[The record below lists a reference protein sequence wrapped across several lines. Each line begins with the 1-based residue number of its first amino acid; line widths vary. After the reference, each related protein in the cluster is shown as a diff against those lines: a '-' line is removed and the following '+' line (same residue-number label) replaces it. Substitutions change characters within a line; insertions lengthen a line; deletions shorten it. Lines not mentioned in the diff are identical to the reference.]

1 MKTTM
6 ISLKDGLKVQDSSA
20 MMMSFLVQDF
30 LDYAQ
35 IKSNKF
41 RVNI

>member
-1 MKTTM
+1 
-6 ISLKDGLKVQDSSA
+6 
-20 MMMSFLVQDF
+20 MMSFLVQDF

-41 RVNI
+41 RTEEKPFSIR